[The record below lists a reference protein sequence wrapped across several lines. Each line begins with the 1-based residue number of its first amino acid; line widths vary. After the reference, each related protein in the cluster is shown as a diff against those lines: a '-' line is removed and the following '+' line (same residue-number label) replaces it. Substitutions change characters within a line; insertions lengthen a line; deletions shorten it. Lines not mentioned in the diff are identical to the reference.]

1 MSRKTIGIIA
11 IVGGLILF
19 AISFLADYIGLG
31 IHPYIYYGWKQIT
44 GMVVGILLVL
54 GGLIAA
60 FFLSKPE

>member
-11 IVGGLILF
+11 IVVGLILF